1 MIIAFPAG
9 SGVDVIGR
17 ALAQAITQQTGQN
30 VIVLNRDGAAG
41 TLGFATL
48 ATAAPDGH
56 TIAFGP
62 TTPIANAPYLVK
74 GVRYNVK
81 SFSYICQVFENVFAI
96 AVGPQ
101 SKITSAQELLA
112 AAKANPGKLT
122 YGHAGLGTIP
132 HLSMENTAEALNQ
145 KFAAVPFRGDA
156 PLVPALLR
164 GEVDFAAVGVSTIR
178 PQPSIRPL
186 AIFSDK
192 RHAAYP
198 DVPTMKELGVPTS
211 VPPGHNGLFA
221 PAGLPAAVRNALEG
235 ACRTILKQ
243 DTDRQGDD
251 EHRPVDRISQRRGFP
266 RADGD
271 RLQIE
276 GRADQAAGTGR
287 AVGRCFV
294 SAEAALVI
302 ARGRD
307 DVGWHAAYPFLR
319 VETHSGNPINQV
331 KLIAPWA
338 GSEAICAGLAGV
350 DRFIRNPTPH
360 TQSRLWTFEPYCGH
374 FSLMRHGQMRSL
386 TTA

>member
-1 MIIAFPAG
+1 MASRSIAAALLLAIAAGSGAAQTAYAQSWPSRQIEMIIAFPAG

-17 ALAQAITQQTGQN
+17 SLAQAIAQQTGQN

-48 ATAAPDGH
+48 AAATPDGH
-56 TIAFGP
+56 TLAFGP

-74 GVRYNVK
+74 GVRYNVE

-101 SKITSAQELLA
+101 SKITSVQELLA
-112 AAKANPGKLT
+112 AAKADPGKLT

-132 HLSMENTAEALNQ
+132 HLSMENTAEALHQ

-198 DVPTMKELGVPTS
+198 DVPTVKELGVPTS

-221 PAGLPAAVRNALEG
+221 PAGLPAAVRDALEG

-243 DTDRQGDD
+243 DAIAKVMTNTGQSIEYLNGADFHAQTVADYKSKG
-251 EHRPVDRISQRRGFP
+251 ELIRR
-266 RADGD
+266 
-271 RLQIE
+271 L
-276 GRADQAAGTGR
+276 
-287 AVGRCFV
+287 
-294 SAEAALVI
+294 
-302 ARGRD
+302 
-307 DVGWHAAYPFLR
+307 
-319 VETHSGNPINQV
+319 
-331 KLIAPWA
+331 
-338 GSEAICAGLAGV
+338 GLGV
-350 DRFIRNPTPH
+350 
-360 TQSRLWTFEPYCGH
+360 Q
-374 FSLMRHGQMRSL
+374 
-386 TTA
+386 

>member
-1 MIIAFPAG
+1 MASRWVAAALLLAIAAGGGAAPTAHAQTSPAQSWPARQIEMIIAFPAG

-48 ATAAPDGH
+48 AAAAPDGH

-74 GVRYNVK
+74 GVRYNVE

-96 AVGPQ
+96 AVGPH
-101 SKITSAQELLA
+101 SKVTSAHELLA

-132 HLSMENTAEALNQ
+132 HLSMENTAEALRQ

-164 GEVDFAAVGVSTIR
+164 GEVDFAAVGISTIR

-186 AIFSDK
+186 AIFSDR

-198 DVPTMKELGVPTS
+198 DVPTVKELGVATS

-221 PAGLPAAVRNALEG
+221 PAGLPADVRNALEG
-235 ACRTILKQ
+235 ACRSILKQ
-243 DTDRQGDD
+243 DAVAKVMKNTGQSIEYLNGADFHAQTVTDYKSKGAL
-251 EHRPVDRISQRRGFP
+251 IK
-266 RADGD
+266 
-271 RLQIE
+271 RL
-276 GRADQAAGTGR
+276 
-287 AVGRCFV
+287 
-294 SAEAALVI
+294 
-302 ARGRD
+302 
-307 DVGWHAAYPFLR
+307 
-319 VETHSGNPINQV
+319 
-331 KLIAPWA
+331 
-338 GSEAICAGLAGV
+338 GLGV
-350 DRFIRNPTPH
+350 
-360 TQSRLWTFEPYCGH
+360 Q
-374 FSLMRHGQMRSL
+374 
-386 TTA
+386 

>member
-1 MIIAFPAG
+1 MIAMQWVAAPLLIVAAVSGSAAQTWPSKQIEMIIPFPAG

-17 ALAQAITQQTGQN
+17 ALAVAISKEAGQN
-30 VIVLNRDGAAG
+30 VVVLNRDGAAG

-74 GVRYNVK
+74 GVRYNVE

-112 AAKANPGKLT
+112 AAKADPGKLT

-132 HLSMENTAEALNQ
+132 HLSMENTAEALHQ
-145 KFAAVPFRGDA
+145 KFTAVPFRGDA

-164 GEVDFAAVGVSTIR
+164 GEVDFAAGGVSTIR

-198 DVPTMKELGVPTS
+198 DVPTVKELGVPAG

-221 PAGLPAAVRNALEG
+221 PAGLSADVRNALEA
-235 ACRTILKQ
+235 ACRRILKQ
-243 DTDRQGDD
+243 AAVAKVMANTGQSIEYLNG
-251 EHRPVDRISQRRGFP
+251 
-266 RADGD
+266 ADFHAQTVADYKSKGELIK
-271 RLQIE
+271 RL
-276 GRADQAAGTGR
+276 GLG
-287 AVGRCFV
+287 
-294 SAEAALVI
+294 
-302 ARGRD
+302 AR
-307 DVGWHAAYPFLR
+307 
-319 VETHSGNPINQV
+319 
-331 KLIAPWA
+331 
-338 GSEAICAGLAGV
+338 
-350 DRFIRNPTPH
+350 
-360 TQSRLWTFEPYCGH
+360 
-374 FSLMRHGQMRSL
+374 
-386 TTA
+386 